1 MPPRMKLS
9 EKNKILSQVSEVLSQ
24 CQSLLQSLSRVDV
37 IDDFPVEEQV
47 IVTTEKVFITQKQM
61 IAECNKSGKPVICAT
76 QMLESM
82 VKKPRPTRAE
92 ASDVANAVLDEY
104 DRSSEAEDEY
114 NRSSKAED
122 EYDRSSKVE
131 DEYDRSSKAKD
142 KYVRSTKAEDEYD
155 RSSKAE
161 DKYDRSSEAEDN
173 IAGSYEA
180 EDNIARSYEAE
191 ANIAGSYEAEDNI
204 ARSSEVENS
213 ITRSS
218 EVEDSFTRSSEV
230 EDSFA
235 RSSEEE
241 HVINPISKVD
251 RAIANI
257 LSTISRV
264 APNLRYNARKAK
276 AMRMTRMMKKMC
288 PELRTMWSNADT
300 IFSPP
305 LQKSSS
311 TTNPSDCFPTV
322 DWTSVNKRFLSNV
335 PAPVSLPIHGC
346 FQNPEDYENQYERSD
361 YGTYENKGSKFTNEF
376 PFGSILGF
384 HTDAGPIQVP
394 DQVIHGHVYDER
406 QGWILHASYKDE
418 EGKSEQRR
426 NERTM
431 RRNERTMRRMRRR
444 G

>member
-24 CQSLLQSLSRVDV
+24 CQVLIQSLSRVDV

-61 IAECNKSGKPVICAT
+61 IAECNRSGKPVICAT

-104 DRSSEAEDEY
+104 DRSSEAED
-114 NRSSKAED
+114 
-122 EYDRSSKVE
+122 
-131 DEYDRSSKAKD
+131 
-142 KYVRSTKAEDEYD
+142 
-155 RSSKAE
+155 
-161 DKYDRSSEAEDN
+161 DRSSEAEDN
-173 IAGSYEA
+173 IAGSSEV
-180 EDNIARSYEAE
+180 EDNIA
-191 ANIAGSYEAEDNI
+191 G
-204 ARSSEVENS
+204 SSEVE
-213 ITRSS
+213 
-218 EVEDSFTRSSEV
+218 
-230 EDSFA
+230 
-235 RSSEEE
+235 
-241 HVINPISKVD
+241 HVIKPSPKVD
-251 RAIANI
+251 HAIANI

-264 APNLRYNARKAK
+264 APNLSYNARKAK
-276 AMRMTRMMKKMC
+276 AMRMTRMMKRMC
-288 PELRTMWSNADT
+288 PELRTMWSNATT
-300 IFSPP
+300 IFSSPM
-305 LQKSSS
+305 QKSLSS
-311 TTNPSDCFPTV
+311 TDPGDSFPTV

-406 QGWILHASYKDE
+406 QGWILHASYRDK

-426 NERTM
+426 NERI
-431 RRNERTMRRMRRR
+431 MRRMRRR

>member
-61 IAECNKSGKPVICAT
+61 IAECNRSGKPVICAT

-104 DRSSEAEDEY
+104 DRSSKAEDEY
-114 NRSSKAED
+114 DRSSKAED
-122 EYDRSSKVE
+122 EYDRSSKAE
-131 DEYDRSSKAKD
+131 EEYDRSSE
-142 KYVRSTKAEDEYD
+142 AED
-155 RSSKAE
+155 
-161 DKYDRSSEAEDN
+161 DRSSEAEDN
-173 IAGSYEA
+173 IAGSSEV
-180 EDNIARSYEAE
+180 EDNIA
-191 ANIAGSYEAEDNI
+191 G
-204 ARSSEVENS
+204 SSEVE
-213 ITRSS
+213 
-218 EVEDSFTRSSEV
+218 
-230 EDSFA
+230 
-235 RSSEEE
+235 
-241 HVINPISKVD
+241 HVIKPSPKVD
-251 RAIANI
+251 HAIANI

-264 APNLRYNARKAK
+264 APNLSYNARKAK
-276 AMRMTRMMKKMC
+276 AMRMTRKMKRMC
-288 PELRTMWSNADT
+288 PELRTMWSNATT
-300 IFSPP
+300 IFSSPM
-305 LQKSSS
+305 QKSLS
-311 TTNPSDCFPTV
+311 TTDPSDSFPTV

-346 FQNPEDYENQYERSD
+346 FQNPEDYENQYVRSD

-406 QGWILHASYKDE
+406 QGWILHASYRDK

-426 NERTM
+426 NERI
-431 RRNERTMRRMRRR
+431 MRRMRRR